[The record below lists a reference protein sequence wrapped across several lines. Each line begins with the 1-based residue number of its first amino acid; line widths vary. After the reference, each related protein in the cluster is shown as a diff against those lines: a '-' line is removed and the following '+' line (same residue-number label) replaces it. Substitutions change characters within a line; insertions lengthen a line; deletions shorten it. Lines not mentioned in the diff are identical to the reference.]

1 MTTSARST
9 AMDMADPH
17 VEETIDLTLTRKLAR
32 RGVVV
37 HTNPSA
43 SDIQDR
49 LTVFLGSRIQG
60 EFRLTNLSRLPGGAS
75 KEQFFFD
82 IEWTRDGE
90 RATDRMVLRMDPPA
104 SMVETPRSREF
115 EVLRALGDTLPVP
128 AVHWATEDVE
138 DLGSASMICGY
149 VGGTA
154 SPSDTSANA
163 SGLGTTYGARL
174 RPVLGEQFVAY
185 LAELHRF
192 DWSTHELP
200 SFERPREGTTDAVDW
215 RLGAWDRAWREDSF
229 ESHPTVAMAR
239 QWLWENRPTVD
250 HVSLVHGDYRNG
262 NFLFD
267 EESGQITAVLDWEL
281 TYLGDRHHDLA

>member
-1 MTTSARST
+1 MTTSARAA

-17 VEETIDLTLTRKLAR
+17 VEEAIDLTLTRKLAL

-43 SDIQDR
+43 SDIRDR

-82 IEWTRDGE
+82 NEWTRDSE

-128 AVHWATEDVE
+128 AVQGATEDVE
-138 DLGSASMICGY
+138 DLGSVSMICAY

-154 SPSDTSANA
+154 SPSDTPANA

-174 RPVLGEQFVAY
+174 RPVLGEQFVRY

-192 DWSTHELP
+192 D
-200 SFERPREGTTDAVDW
+200 
-215 RLGAWDRAWREDSF
+215 
-229 ESHPTVAMAR
+229 
-239 QWLWENRPTVD
+239 
-250 HVSLVHGDYRNG
+250 
-262 NFLFD
+262 
-267 EESGQITAVLDWEL
+267 
-281 TYLGDRHHDLA
+281 